1 MVRRDLAGARIGLA
15 LQTELDLIRPAVAG
29 LEGSLSPSLVRGPP
43 ASRSLASRS
52 LAWRSLA
59 WRAPGVG
66 GTLVWGALDVEDPG
80 FEGPHRARK
89 IELNPAGPPG
99 A

>member
-52 LAWRSLA
+52 LAWR
-59 WRAPGVG
+59 APGVG